1 MSMSAFQ
8 VVVGICHKLDSLW
21 KMLLNEDQRIF
32 ETKQVTD
39 NYKILTSCN
48 GINEYKHKWQCFVNY
63 YGKLSILQVK
73 ID

>member
-1 MSMSAFQ
+1 MSYECISSCGRY
-8 VVVGICHKLDSLW
+8 VISYSLW

-48 GINEYKHKWQCFVNY
+48 GINQYKHKWQCFINY
-63 YGKLSILQVK
+63 YGRLGILQVK

>member
-1 MSMSAFQ
+1 MSISAFQ
-8 VVVGICHKLDSLW
+8 VVVCHKLDSLW

-48 GINEYKHKWQCFVNY
+48 NNNEYKHINGTVFH
-63 YGKLSILQVK
+63 
-73 ID
+73 

>member
-8 VVVGICHKLDSLW
+8 VVVCHKLDSLW

-48 GINEYKHKWQCFVNY
+48 GINEYKHINGIVFH
-63 YGKLSILQVK
+63 
-73 ID
+73 